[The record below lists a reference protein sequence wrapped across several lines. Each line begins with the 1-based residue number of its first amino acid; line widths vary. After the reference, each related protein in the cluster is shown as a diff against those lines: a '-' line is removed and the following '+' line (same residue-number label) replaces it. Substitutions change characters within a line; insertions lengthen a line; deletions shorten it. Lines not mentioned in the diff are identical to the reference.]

1 MKKVFLILFIL
12 LVSSNLH
19 SDEKGESRWD
29 KIFQA
34 DKVIIFVD
42 LNSIKPVDKFSFFYV
57 SLYSYNKP
65 RKLSSGKKFF
75 SSASYSK
82 VKCTEPRQVARY
94 ILQAYDAQ
102 MDDADV
108 TKGNI
113 VETFRIKEENL
124 KWKNIRPGTSEYL
137 ESVKVCAVGFFK
149 IKAQKWK
156 SGELK
161 ELEKQQEKIL
171 NQNK

>member
-1 MKKVFLILFIL
+1 MKKTFLILFVL
-12 LVSSNLH
+12 LVSNNLH
-19 SDEKGESRWD
+19 SDENGESRWD
-29 KIFQA
+29 KIFQG

-42 LNSIKPVDKFSFFYV
+42 LNSIKPIDKTSFFYV
-57 SLYSYNKP
+57 SLYSYNKL

-108 TKGNI
+108 SKGNI

-137 ESVKVCAVGFFK
+137 EAVKVCAVGFFK
-149 IKAQKWK
+149 IKYEMWK
-156 SGELK
+156 SGEFK
-161 ELEKQQEKIL
+161 KQQEKFL

>member
-1 MKKVFLILFIL
+1 MKKAFLILFVL

-19 SDEKGESRWD
+19 SDENSESKWD

-34 DKVIIFVD
+34 DEVIIFVD
-42 LNSIKPVDKFSFFYV
+42 LNSIKPIDKTSFFYF

-102 MDDADV
+102 MEDADV

-113 VETFRIKEENL
+113 VETLRIKEENL
-124 KWKNIRPGTSEYL
+124 KWENIRPGTSGYIEAN
-137 ESVKVCAVGFFK
+137 EVCLRGMFK
-149 IKAQKWK
+149 IKMQMWK

-161 ELEKQQEKIL
+161 KQQEKFL